1 MKYYL
6 NLFIQE
12 FVKTCKIAMR
22 YKFDTIFYIFFWA
35 VLSVIISHV
44 LSAKHPGNVPIF
56 VSSFMIWLITNN
68 SFIAIVES
76 IMKENTQGTLEQ
88 LYLNARSFYSLLI
101 IKGVAVSILSII
113 ESMITLS
120 LCLLFVPNVKFSMI
134 LQWIYVLPLLF
145 IAIFSLIGIGM
156 TCASFAL
163 KYKNISNFYSMV
175 SSILFGIL
183 TYGAIFLNKKP
194 ILTIL
199 FPFAKANATIQLF
212 LRGKAQIS
220 VNAYTII
227 IINDLLMMALGYV
240 VLKYYLKESKKSGS
254 LSKF

>member
-44 LSAKHPGNVPIF
+44 LCAKHPGNVPIF

-134 LQWIYVLPLLF
+134 LQWLYVLP
-145 IAIFSLIGIGM
+145 
-156 TCASFAL
+156 
-163 KYKNISNFYSMV
+163 
-175 SSILFGIL
+175 
-183 TYGAIFLNKKP
+183 
-194 ILTIL
+194 
-199 FPFAKANATIQLF
+199 
-212 LRGKAQIS
+212 
-220 VNAYTII
+220 
-227 IINDLLMMALGYV
+227 
-240 VLKYYLKESKKSGS
+240 
-254 LSKF
+254 